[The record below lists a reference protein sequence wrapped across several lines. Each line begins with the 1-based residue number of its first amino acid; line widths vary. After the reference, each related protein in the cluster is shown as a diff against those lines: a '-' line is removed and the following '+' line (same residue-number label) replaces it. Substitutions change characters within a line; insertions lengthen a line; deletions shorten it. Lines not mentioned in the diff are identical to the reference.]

1 MKTYPIPMVPG
12 PVQQPPEVL
21 KELKTSY
28 GSPDIELDFLQ
39 VYNQTEKYLQEIYA
53 TQHSIVIMT
62 GEGMLALWAA
72 LKNCL
77 LPGDRVLAISTGLF
91 GHGLGEMAQSL
102 GADVRFVEFSFN
114 ETVHQFERIEQAII
128 EFKPKMITIV
138 HCETP
143 SGTLNPLQEV
153 GELKQKYDVP
163 LLIVDSV
170 ASAGGALLLTD
181 TWHIDMALGGGQK
194 CLSATSGMSF
204 TTVSPKAWEII
215 SEVNY
220 VGYDALKPF
229 QHAQENFYFPYTPNW
244 HGMAALQAGAK
255 KILDEGLAHV
265 LARHEK
271 VAHTTRERVSKMG
284 LSLFPDPQAI
294 QSPTVTAINVPDNT
308 TWETLDKEFRKHGL
322 VVGGNYGP
330 LAGKVFR
337 LGHMGVQADQKLV
350 KRALDIIESVVKK
363 VL

>member
-21 KELKTSY
+21 KALKTSY

-39 VYNQTEKYLQEIYA
+39 AYNQTEKYLQEIYA

-62 GEGMLALWAA
+62 GEGMLALWAS

-102 GADVRFVEFSFN
+102 GAEVRFVEFPFN

-153 GELKQKYDVP
+153 GELKHKYDVP

-181 TWHIDMALGGGQK
+181 AWHIDMALGGGQK
-194 CLSATSGMSF
+194 CLSATSSMSF

-215 SEVNY
+215 AEVNY
-220 VGYDALKPF
+220 VGYDALKLF
-229 QHAQENFYFPYTPNW
+229 QKAQENFYFPYTPDW

-255 KILDEGLAHV
+255 KILDEGLQHV
-265 LARHEK
+265 LTRHEK
-271 VAHTTRERVSKMG
+271 VAHYTRERVSKMG
-284 LSLFPDPQAI
+284 LTLFPEPQAI
-294 QSPTVTAINVPDNT
+294 QSPTVTAINVPEKT
-308 TWETLDKEFRKHGL
+308 TWEKLDKEFRKHGL

-350 KRALDIIESVVKK
+350 KRALDIIENVIRKA
-363 VL
+363 

>member
-1 MKTYPIPMVPG
+1 VKSYPIPMVPG

-21 KELKTSY
+21 KALKTSY

-53 TQHSIVIMT
+53 TKNSMVIMT

-102 GADVRFVEFSFN
+102 GAEVRFVEFAFN
-114 ETVHQFERIEQAII
+114 ETVHQIERIEQSII

-181 TWHIDMALGGGQK
+181 AWHIDMALGGAQK
-194 CLSATSGMSF
+194 CLSATSSMSF
-204 TTVSPKAWEII
+204 TTVSPRAWEII
-215 SEVNY
+215 NEVNY

-229 QHAQENFYFPYTPNW
+229 QQAQQNFYFPYTPNW

-255 KILDEGLAHV
+255 KILDEGLEHTF
-265 LARHEK
+265 ARHEK
-271 VAHTTRERVSKMG
+271 VARYTRGRICSMG

-294 QSPTVTAINVPDNT
+294 QSPTVTAVNVPEKIS
-308 TWETLDKEFRKHGL
+308 WVKLDIEFRKHGL

-337 LGHMGVQADQKLV
+337 LGHMGVQADQKLA
-350 KRALDIIESVVKK
+350 KRALDIIESVIKK
-363 VL
+363 I